1 MHYCILSCICA
12 AGKDLVCVV
21 FIEVHTHVSFS
32 RKHLIL

>member
-21 FIEVHTHVSFS
+21 FIEVHTRIIF
-32 RKHLIL
+32 